1 MRLNY
6 GRTLLIGFAFF
17 GLQVLF
23 GVYNAY
29 VPILLQSGRPDFG
42 QAQPIAGGYG
52 LSATFTGFIMTLDN
66 LAAIIILPVIGALSD
81 VTRSRWGK
89 RKPYILLGAPLT
101 AAAFAAIPFALGQPL
116 WVFMLVVIA
125 MILAADLFRTPAVA
139 LMPDLT
145 PSPLRS
151 QANGIINLMGGI
163 GATLAFL
170 VGGALAD
177 IQISYPFLFG
187 AAMLFA
193 ATLLVLFFVPVPAD
207 QRAVPAH
214 AREQGSSLQRVRSAM
229 RAQEGGNILDD
240 IGAVARDREPST
252 RCLLLAIFFWFLAY
266 SALTVFFTS
275 FAVVTLGLSRGQAAL
290 LLAFFSLTI
299 VVCALPA
306 GLVGARVGRRRAI
319 MIGLAVFAVALGIVG
334 VLINLLLIR
343 VFLVMAGA
351 GWSLVVVNSL
361 PMVLDSA
368 PMDRVGAY
376 TGLYYLGSQ
385 TAEVVGP
392 LLVGALL
399 DLFGRNYRLV
409 SGFSMVV
416 VIIALVFMRQ
426 VRRGEA
432 QPTNADRALDQRDV
446 RSHA

>member
-6 GRTLLIGFAFF
+6 RRTLVIGFAFF

-29 VPILLQSGRPDFG
+29 VPILLQSGRPDFA
-42 QAQPIAGGYG
+42 QAQPIVGGYG
-52 LSATFTGFIMTLDN
+52 LNATWTGFIMTLDN
-66 LAAIIILPVIGALSD
+66 LAAIVILPVIGALSD

-101 AAAFAAIPFALGQPL
+101 AVAFAAIPFALGQPL
-116 WVFMLVVIA
+116 WVFMLVVMA
-125 MILAADLFRTPAVA
+125 MILAADLFRTPAIA

-151 QANGIINLMGGI
+151 QANGIINLMGGL

-177 IQISYPFLFG
+177 VNISYPFLFG

-193 ATLLVLFFVPVPAD
+193 ATLLVLFFVPVPPD
-207 QRAVPAH
+207 QQLVPDAVPAQDS
-214 AREQGSSLQRVRSAM
+214 RLSGVRAAM

-240 IGAVARDREPST
+240 LGAVARDRDAST
-252 RCLLLAIFFWFLAY
+252 RRLLLAIFSWFLAY

-306 GLVGARVGRRRAI
+306 GLLGARVGRRRAI
-319 MIGLAVFAVALGIVG
+319 VIGLAVFAVALGIVG
-334 VLINLLLIR
+334 MLSNLLLIR
-343 VFLVMAGA
+343 VFLVVAGA

-368 PMDRVGAY
+368 PADRVGAY
-376 TGLYYLGSQ
+376 TGMYYIGSQ

-392 LLVGALL
+392 LLVGSLL
-399 DLFGRNYRLV
+399 DLGGRNYRLV
-409 SGFSMVV
+409 SGFSVVV
-416 VIIALVFMRQ
+416 VIVALVFMRG

-432 QPTNADRALDQRDV
+432 RPTAHDKMNKIDGIGTI
-446 RSHA
+446 

>member
-6 GRTLLIGFAFF
+6 GRTLVIGFAFF

-29 VPILLQSGRPDFG
+29 VPILLQSGRPDFA
-42 QAQPIAGGYG
+42 QAQPVTGGYG

-101 AAAFAAIPFALGQPL
+101 AIAFAAIPFALGQPL

-125 MILAADLFRTPAVA
+125 MILAADLFRTPAIA
-139 LMPDLT
+139 LMPDFT

-177 IQISYPFLFG
+177 IQISYPFFFG

-193 ATLLVLFFVPVPAD
+193 ATLLVLFFVPVPD
-207 QRAVPAH
+207 EQRPVSH
-214 AREQGSSLQRVRSAM
+214 EARGQGNGLARVRMAM

-240 IGAVARDREPST
+240 LRTIARDRDPST
-252 RCLLLAIFFWFLAY
+252 RRLLLAIFFWFLAY

-306 GLVGARVGRRRAI
+306 GLIGARAGRRRAI
-319 MIGLAVFAVALGIVG
+319 LAGLLVFAAALGIVG
-334 VLINLLLIR
+334 ALSNLLLIR
-343 VFLVMAGA
+343 VFLVVAGA

-361 PMVLDSA
+361 PMMLDSA
-368 PMDRVGAY
+368 PVERVGAY
-376 TGLYYLGSQ
+376 TGMYYIGSQ

-392 LLVGALL
+392 LLVGTLL
-399 DLFGRNYRLV
+399 DFAGRNYRLV
-409 SGFSMVV
+409 SGFGVV
-416 VIIALVFMRQ
+416 VLLIAVLFMLQ

-432 QPTNADRALDQRDV
+432 HSATKDKINKQVPT
-446 RSHA
+446 

>member
-6 GRTLLIGFAFF
+6 RRTLLIGFAFF

-29 VPILLQSGRPDFG
+29 VPILLQSGRADFA

-52 LSATFTGFIMTLDN
+52 LSTTLTGFIMTLDN
-66 LAAIIILPVIGALSD
+66 LAAIIILPVVGALSD

-89 RKPYILLGAPLT
+89 RKPYIMVGAPFT
-101 AAAFAAIPFALGQPL
+101 AIAFAAIPFALGQPL
-116 WVFMLVVIA
+116 WVFMLAVIA
-125 MILAADLFRTPAVA
+125 MILAADLFRTPAIA

-151 QANGIINLMGGI
+151 QANGVINLMGGL

-170 VGGALAD
+170 GGGVLAD
-177 IQISYPFLFG
+177 IHISYPFLFG
-187 AAMLFA
+187 AAVLVVT
-193 ATLLVLFFVPVPAD
+193 TLLVLQFVPVPQD
-207 QRAVPAH
+207 QRLASAETH
-214 AREQGSSLQRVRSAM
+214 GQGSRLSRM
-229 RAQEGGNILDD
+229 RAVLREQEGGNILHDVH
-240 IGAVARDREPST
+240 AVVRDREPST
-252 RCLLLAIFFWFLAY
+252 RRLLLAIFFWFLAY

-306 GLVGARVGRRRAI
+306 GLLGARLGRRRAI
-319 MIGLAVFAVALGIVG
+319 LIGLAVFAMALGIVG
-334 VLINLLLIR
+334 VLSNLLLVRI
-343 VFLVMAGA
+343 FLVLAGA
-351 GWSLVVVNSL
+351 GWSLVVVNAL

-368 PMDRVGAY
+368 PVERVGAY
-376 TGLYYLGSQ
+376 TGMYYLGSQ

-392 LLVGALL
+392 LLVGSLL

-409 SGFSMVV
+409 SGFGVV
-416 VIIALVFMRQ
+416 VLVIAAMFMLQ
-426 VRRGEA
+426 VRRGEV
-432 QPTNADRALDQRDV
+432 QV
-446 RSHA
+446 IGSISS